1 MSYKNVFI
9 LFLTL
14 SLIFITTL
22 VKNKS
27 KDLEDKIYNIQE
39 SISKNKSEYEIL
51 LLEYSYLASP
61 NKLMEYYRL
70 YFDEELVPFKINEL
84 EKIVLDNNS
93 IEIKEFNKFSKN
105 EK

>member
-27 KDLEDKIYNIQE
+27 KDIEDKIYNIQE
-39 SISKNKSEYEIL
+39 SFSKNKSEYEIL
-51 LLEYSYLASP
+51 LLEYNYLASP

-70 YFDEELVPFKINEL
+70 YFDEELAPFKISEL

>member
-14 SLIFITTL
+14 ILIVITTL

-27 KDLEDKIYNIQE
+27 KDIEDKIYNIQE
-39 SISKNKSEYEIL
+39 SFSKNKSEYEIL
-51 LLEYSYLASP
+51 LLEYNYLASP

-70 YFDEELVPFKINEL
+70 YF
-84 EKIVLDNNS
+84 EK
-93 IEIKEFNKFSKN
+93 K
-105 EK
+105 